1 MQPSANHSPRIP
13 KGGCAVFA
21 DRRPAPLLHVQ
32 PTPMRCDQRPT
43 IQHPIL
49 ANAAV
54 RQTPTSKTDQQG
66 SRRLECLLRT
76 ALCVAEALAHPHP
89 LPPSMPS
96 PTDDDES
103 EAPFPTL
110 DHASTFSSHL
120 SPDDAFISPPRRGY
134 GGESASE
141 STRSRLRRLSS
152 EPGGGRRRKRAWKKL
167 MWVKQSCTSLER
179 HRSVR
184 PALYSCTCAD
194 HAPHQTLI
202 ITPTRR
208 LSSRTCSEI
217 PGSSR
222 TTSGLWSPTR
232 P

>member
-13 KGGCAVFA
+13 KGGA
-21 DRRPAPLLHVQ
+21 RSSLIGGPAPLLHVQ
-32 PTPMRCDQRPT
+32 PAPMRCDQPST
-43 IQHPIL
+43 SNIQHPIPG
-49 ANAAV
+49 
-54 RQTPTSKTDQQG
+54 QCSSETDTHQQG

-76 ALCVAEALAHPHP
+76 ALCVAEALAHPHS
-89 LPPSMPS
+89 PSMPS

-141 STRSRLRRLSS
+141 STRSRLRGLSS

-167 MWVKQSCTSLER
+167 MWVKQSCTSLKR
-179 HRSVR
+179 TVCASC
-184 PALYSCTCAD
+184 LFSCTRAD
-194 HAPHQTLI
+194 HFHI
-202 ITPTRR
+202 
-208 LSSRTCSEI
+208 
-217 PGSSR
+217 
-222 TTSGLWSPTR
+222 R